1 MACKPWMYWSS
12 MAGEGSSVSVGGDRV
27 AECSPEVDESAS
39 VLVRSMSRL
48 MVGSV
53 VGRVSVQAPPHAGS
67 WAWGSDDGIFCL
79 IAMWSG

>member
-27 AECSPEVDESAS
+27 AECSPGVDESAS

-53 VGRVSVQAPPHAGS
+53 VGRVSVQAPPPTPGLGHGDQMMVFSA
-67 WAWGSDDGIFCL
+67 
-79 IAMWSG
+79 